1 MSYYDYQKNQF
12 ISVPSSSN
20 KYFTNNDAIETF
32 YDGPGSDI
40 EKMCIWSEEDG
51 KFSIGDARKIFLS
64 IKNRNGN
71 EGFTSRKIKGF
82 PEGEPTTSGHYNEIE
97 TFGTSDNKDP
107 IESNLSG
114 DKSTLGKT
122 LNSQSTKFDYNAVLN
137 GDRST
142 VYRPSSD
149 LTRQEDSSW
158 SADTTRIPDNIIYQN
173 PQGDLSKQVFPLPPE
188 CTNQG
193 LNPYDSKLIKSGDEP
208 NAIYIDGRKM
218 EYDGTPDNC
227 GIIETSWLQN
237 KNMNVSTISP
247 ECYEAIP
254 KMKGLTD
261 NGKVNCKMDLRP
273 SEQVN
278 ISNKLLE
285 QSNKYSTLARKAS
298 LLYNTKTA
306 IAASKYGEIE
316 KVNTLMK
323 TQNNNSDSNNSKLEK
338 LDNSIYSQQRQVQIS
353 NDESRRKNE
362 NLFLLK
368 ILLTYLLIISIP
380 LLLKRSFMDNFKTL
394 HVILVIIFISL
405 PFLYI
410 IGWNLYSIRN
420 RSPMRWPLRNW
431 PVGTIPDGEEDGKEA
446 PKATCAPVVTEPNCQ
461 EEAELLESEI
471 DAISQQKRDKWQETQ
486 QLYDKEKELGT
497 KFCNLPEQCTG
508 SLCKTEYDVKFTT

>member
-254 KMKGLTD
+254 KMKGITD
-261 NGKVNCKMDLRP
+261 DGKVNCKMDLRP

-316 KVNTLMK
+316 KVNNLM
-323 TQNNNSDSNNSKLEK
+323 TSQVDNSDSNSSKLEK

-353 NDESRRKNE
+353 NDETRRRDE

-368 ILLTYLLIISIP
+368 ILLTYLLIVSIP
-380 LLLKRSFMDNFKTL
+380 LIIKRNYKEQFNNLHLTL
-394 HVILVIIFISL
+394 VVVFISL
-405 PFLYI
+405 PFIYI
-410 IGWNLYSIRN
+410 LSRNLYSIRN

-431 PVGTIPDGEEDGKEA
+431 ADGKIPASEDGPPEIIT
-446 PKATCAPVVTEPNCQ
+446 PTCQPNQEDPQCQ
-461 EEAELLESEI
+461 EEAQYLEQEINELDRQKRAKWEAANELL
-471 DAISQQKRDKWQETQ
+471 KRER
-486 QLYDKEKELGT
+486 ELGSEL
-497 KFCNLPEQCTG
+497 CDLPEQCTTG
-508 SLCKTEYDVKFTT
+508 SFCKKGINFGFT